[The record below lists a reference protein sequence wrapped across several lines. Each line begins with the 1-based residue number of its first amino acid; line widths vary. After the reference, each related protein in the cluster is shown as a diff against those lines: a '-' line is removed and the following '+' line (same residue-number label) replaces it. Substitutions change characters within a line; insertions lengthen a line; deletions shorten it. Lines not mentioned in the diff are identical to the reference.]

1 MVPPQ
6 ALAVHFHGFNPDRG
20 FMLSEKHIASR
31 ASYRIKA
38 KNKPKKQIF
47 SQFWGQTKAGIAW
60 KCTCTNALCNIQ
72 IFFFRELYVIYYLVL
87 CQAMHGL
94 IKKIYVKNQNYINN

>member
-6 ALAVHFHGFNPDRG
+6 VLAVHFHGFNLDRG
-20 FMLSEKHIASR
+20 FMLSEKHI
-31 ASYRIKA
+31 A

-60 KCTCTNALCNIQ
+60 KCTCTNALRNIQ